1 MKTQMKKIL
10 VPISADLK
18 ARLDTKRE
26 EGYTLNGYV
35 RRVLAEALADVKVR
49 RPRRAA

>member
-1 MKTQMKKIL
+1 MKRKMKKIL

-26 EGYTLNGYV
+26 EGFTLNGYI
-35 RRVLAEALADVKVR
+35 RRVLTVALADVKIPPR
-49 RPRRAA
+49 RRAA

>member
-1 MKTQMKKIL
+1 MKKKMKKIL
-10 VPISADLK
+10 VPLSADLK

-26 EGYTLNGYV
+26 QVYTLNGYV
-35 RRVLAEALADVKVR
+35 RRVLAEALADVKAR